1 VPRSGLD
8 QVRLSTNGCG
18 AYLCNG
24 SAACPTSCTSD
35 EGCAADSYCAA
46 GGTCQP
52 RKAVGGTCNLTADCL
67 APGCASAR
75 AAAAWTA
82 SAATRRAPAAATS
95 ARRRWGRR
103 RTAGAPRCRPGRQ
116 PACGA
121 YLCSGAADCSCA
133 AETQWCGGYQC
144 AADGVTCRTSC
155 ADTAECMSAT
165 SARARSAREPRR
177 WARRASPGAGL
188 RPEARW
194 GAGALA
200 LRAGAPVR
208 PMEPEARWR
217 GCGRWRGTSSAG
229 SQNWK

>member
-1 VPRSGLD
+1 LTRSG
-8 QVRLSTNGCG
+8 LSTNGCG

-67 APGCASAR
+67 APGCRECQSGSCVDGVCCDSAC
-75 AAAAWTA
+75 AGGCDVC
-82 SAATRRAPAAATS
+82 SAAL
-95 ARRRWGRR
+95 
-103 RTAGAPRCRPGRQ
+103 GAPSNGWCTALPPQ
-116 PACGA
+116 VASPACGA

-133 AETQWCGGYQC
+133 AEPQWCGGYQC

-155 ADTAECMSAT
+155 ADTAECMSGYFCTGAVCQGAKALGEACLAPAPG
-165 SARARSAREPRR
+165 SGL
-177 WARRASPGAGL
+177 RRAGERERSPSV
-188 RPEARW
+188 
-194 GAGALA
+194 
-200 LRAGAPVR
+200 AGAPVR